1 VIGVFVPVVTA
12 DTRGRANRMVPRF
25 EKNATILDF
34 LSRRFDA
41 RRANQSMVKMNH
53 VVGTYVP
60 QETAH
65 LIMLHHVPDR
75 VRHGN
80 EEHGGRAQEHAFNC
94 NLVAKRWCVVQP
106 L

>member
-41 RRANQSMVKMNH
+41 RRANQSMVKMDH